1 MYVLNEE
8 VKKLVKINETKFSEH
23 GLTER
28 YDLQEW
34 IAENPKILSKELG
47 SDEDLL
53 IIQKEFD
60 KWVDSKERLD
70 LLAMDRSGNLVIIE
84 NKLDDSGKD
93 VTWQALKY
101 VSYCSTLT
109 TKEIISIY
117 QSYLNNNH
125 KGEKLNAEE
134 EIYKHVRNKGES
146 ESESESGSESININI
161 TQRIILVARKF
172 RPEVTSTVLWLRNK
186 GIDIQCIKIV
196 PYLLDN
202 KIIIDIDKIIPVPEA
217 EQFMIRASI
226 KDSEEK
232 NIATAKNINAQ
243 YWSKLL
249 EYGKSTGLE
258 LYSNRTG
265 SQEQWIGATSGII
278 SGVIYSLVLLKD
290 KIRAELYI
298 DRKSVEENKKIFD
311 LLNEERE
318 LIESKFGGELNWER
332 LDDRKAS
339 RISVSTSFI
348 RDDYDNWNIAIKWH
362 VENIKKLENAMQESL
377 SKIKNK
383 F

>member
-1 MYVLNEE
+1 MYVLDEE
-8 VKKLVKINETKFSEH
+8 VKKLIKINATKFSEH

-47 SDEDLL
+47 NDEDLL

-117 QSYLNNNH
+117 QSYLNNNY
-125 KGEKLNAEE
+125 KGEKRNAEE

-146 ESESESGSESININI
+146 ESESESESININI

-249 EYGKSTGLE
+249 EYGKSNGLE

-265 SQEQWIGATSGII
+265 SQEHWIAATSGII
-278 SGVIYSLVLLKD
+278 SGVIYSLILLKD

-298 DRKSVEENKKIFD
+298 DRKLAVENKKIFD
-311 LLNEERE
+311 LLNEEKE
-318 LIESKFGGELNWER
+318 FIESKFGNSLNWER
-332 LDDRKAS
+332 LDGKRAS

-348 RDDYDNWNIAIKWH
+348 RDNYDNWNFAIKWH
-362 VENIKKLENAMQESL
+362 VDNIKKLENSMQESL

>member
-34 IAENPKILSKELG
+34 IDSDPKILSKELG
-47 SDEDLL
+47 EDEDLL
-53 IIQKEFD
+53 IIQKEFNRFD
-60 KWVDSKERLD
+60 KTKERLD
-70 LLAMDRSGNLVIIE
+70 LLAIDKNGNLVIIE

-109 TKEIISIY
+109 KNEIISIY
-117 QSYLNNNH
+117 KEYLDKKYPGEKYNAEQKLSEHLNN
-125 KGEKLNAEE
+125 EDA
-134 EIYKHVRNKGES
+134 
-146 ESESESGSESININI
+146 NINI
-161 TQRIILVARKF
+161 GYSQRIILVAREF
-172 RPEVTSTVLWLRNK
+172 RPEVTSTVLWLRGNR
-186 GIDIQCIKIV
+186 IDIQCIKVV
-196 PYLLDN
+196 PYLFGNDV
-202 KIIIDIDKIIPVPEA
+202 IIDIDKIIPVPEI
-217 EQFMIRASI
+217 EEFTIRATI
-226 KDSEEK
+226 KETEEK
-232 NIATAKNINAQ
+232 DIAIAKNISDSVYSQ
-243 YWSKLL
+243 YWSRLL
-249 EYGKSTGLE
+249 EYGKSNSLE

-265 SQEQWIGATSGII
+265 SSDNWIAAASGII
-278 SGVIYSLVLLKD
+278 PGVIYSLVLLKD

-318 LIESKFGGELNWER
+318 LIENKFGGELNWER